1 MKRID
6 SWEQLAAK
14 ARPASETTTGAAAD
28 NAWSAAMA
36 KKAMTGAALGK
47 PTTGAFLVLWL
58 AKFWPW
64 LLAIVLVGSSATWVV
79 AAKPW
84 RSTPVE
90 SYVEWRSD
98 TLAQLRTW
106 LPLECEEAGRINILI
121 RTPEVTLSAPETTV
135 ATAIAERDRVR
146 AQIELLLTPEQAG
159 TFRRWQEAWDKKK
172 GWR

>member
-1 MKRID
+1 MKRTD
-6 SWEQLAAK
+6 CWEQLAAK
-14 ARPASETTTGAAAD
+14 ARPASETTAGDAAD

-84 RSTPVE
+84 RATPVE
-90 SYVEWRSD
+90 SYVDWRKE
-98 TLAQLRTW
+98 TLTQLRTW

-121 RTPEVTLSAPETTV
+121 RTPEVTLSAPKTTV
-135 ATAIAERDRVR
+135 AAAIAERDRVR

>member
-1 MKRID
+1 MKRPD
-6 SWEQLAAK
+6 CWDQLAVK
-14 ARPASETTTGAAAD
+14 ARQTSETTTGAATD

-36 KKAMTGAALGK
+36 TKAMSGAALGK
-47 PTTGAFLVLWL
+47 PTAGAFLVLWL
-58 AKFWPW
+58 TKFWPW
-64 LLAIVLVGSSATWVV
+64 LLAIVLVGSSATWMA

-90 SYVEWRSD
+90 SYAEWRSD

-121 RTPEVTLSAPETTV
+121 RTPEATLSAPKTTV
-135 ATAIAERDRVR
+135 AAAIAERDRVR
-146 AQIELLLTPEQAG
+146 AQIELLLTPEQAE
-159 TFRRWQEAWDKKK
+159 TFRRWQEVWDKKK